1 MMSADIK
8 LIVGLGN
15 PGPEYTATRHNAG
28 FWFVE
33 ALARQFNVTLTPESK
48 FFGHTARL
56 GPPYSDTR
64 LLNPSTF
71 MNRSGQAVG
80 AMATFFKILPEEILV
95 VHDELDLPP
104 GIAKFKQGG
113 GHGGHNGLKDI
124 TRALA
129 NQTNFHRLRIGIG
142 HPGHSSKVTG
152 YVLGKAPRNEQN
164 LMDDAINASLR
175 AVEIAMNDGW
185 AAAKQYLHSIKPD

>member
-1 MMSADIK
+1 MSADIK

-33 ALARQFNVTLTPESK
+33 ALARQFNVNLTPESK
-48 FFGHTARL
+48 FFGHIARL
-56 GPPYSDTR
+56 GPPYMDTR
-64 LLNPSTF
+64 LLNPTTF

-124 TRALA
+124 ARALA

-152 YVLGKAPRNEQN
+152 YVLGKAPSNEQN
-164 LMDDAINASLR
+164 LMDDAIDASLR

-185 AAAKQYLHSIKPD
+185 VAAKQYLHSIKPE